1 MLFWE
6 LINVGRGIALARRG
20 GIYVKKGALM
30 AKDLPW
36 KYAIAKVLTDAQA
49 TMSPSEIAEAIV
61 SKNLRKK
68 VGATPANSVVSNIS
82 GSLREDGPKS
92 PFVRLGRGEYAAKS
106 LIDSGS
112 QGALDEAEELD
123 DKVTGGIKAFGI
135 YWEKSDIDWK
145 KPKLLGQ
152 QQIGADKVDL
162 SEQIGVYLLYDARE
176 IVYVGRSTE
185 QTITR
190 RLQDHTKDR
199 LKARWNRFSWFGL
212 YSVARDTGRL
222 EMESPAL
229 DKEALIQ
236 TLEAVLIEAI
246 EPRQNRRRGDVF
258 SEIEYIQTIDP
269 KIQRDRR
276 RASLDELLRDKE

>member
-1 MLFWE
+1 
-6 LINVGRGIALARRG
+6 
-20 GIYVKKGALM
+20 M